1 MEHNLALISSTLIAQ
16 QAENEAF
23 RDFIEYVDEKELDSL
38 VMRLNNRVQAKID
51 CTKCGNC
58 CKTIMINFEEK
69 ETEQVAGMLN
79 ITKEE
84 FINKY
89 VERGLGNNLIMKSM
103 PCSFLENN
111 MCTVYAQRFEGCRD
125 FPYLHIPG
133 FKKRLAQFYLHIE
146 VCPIAFNVLQ
156 LLKSETGF
164 KYLTV

>member
-1 MEHNLALISSTLIAQ
+1 MEHNLAIISSILTAQ
-16 QAENEAF
+16 QAENEGF
-23 RDFIEYVDEKELDSL
+23 REFMECVDEKELDSL
-38 VMRLNNRVQAKID
+38 VMRLNNRVQPKID
-51 CTKCGNC
+51 CTNCGNC

-69 ETEQVAGMLN
+69 ETEQVAEKLN

-125 FPYLHIPG
+125 FPYLHIPR
-133 FKKRLAQFYLHIE
+133 FQKRLSQFYLHIE

-156 LLKSETGF
+156 SLKKETGF
-164 KYLTV
+164 KHIQA